1 MRRRSG
7 VYRSLDERKDSKND
21 KGYEGK
27 DRIKIYF
34 NWEWYGSSKGS
45 IEKCW
50 SDLWRKD
57 CWKW

>member
-27 DRIKIYF
+27 DRIKKYF
-34 NWEWYGSSKGS
+34 N
-45 IEKCW
+45 
-50 SDLWRKD
+50 
-57 CWKW
+57 